1 MSTRMTTNVY
11 KNDVMSLI
19 RVYKNDEGSTKMT
32 IPNEKGRNEVA
43 NVPQHVSILGPKLKN
58 TL

>member
-1 MSTRMTTNVY
+1 MTTNVY